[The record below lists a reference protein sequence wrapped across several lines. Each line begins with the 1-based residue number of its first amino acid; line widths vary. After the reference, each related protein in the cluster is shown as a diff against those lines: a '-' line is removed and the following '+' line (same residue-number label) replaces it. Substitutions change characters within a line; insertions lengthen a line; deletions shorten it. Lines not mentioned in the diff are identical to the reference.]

1 MFDECQG
8 LNSYNLWRLRPTLT
22 CLPYKLVNLPWTQK
36 LTVKRQRVTPLLQ
49 MFFLIPCSYEAYSS
63 STGTQVPLVE
73 WLLNEWS
80 NSSAGGFMNSYL
92 ASRRLPDIRE
102 CSARLLGRCNQQ
114 M

>member
-1 MFDECQG
+1 M
-8 LNSYNLWRLRPTLT
+8 T
-22 CLPYKLVNLPWTQK
+22 CLSYKLVDLPWTQK
-36 LTVKRQRVTPLLQ
+36 VTLKGQGVIPLLQ
-49 MFFLIPCSYEAYSS
+49 MCFLIPCGYEAYSS

-102 CSARLLGRCNQQ
+102 CSACLLSRCNQQ
-114 M
+114 L